1 MPLIFGQSDP
11 NQEAG
16 QKKDY
21 IQLRGEKISNQHFE
35 IDFDKIR
42 GKIMLRNLDMDI
54 NRSCGLYKMLFD
66 NEYHNL
72 QPGDAF
78 RIGLLE
84 FLVERFNTGCLSDIG
99 QRDHMED
106 YYTYIE

>member
-1 MPLIFGQSDP
+1 
-11 NQEAG
+11 
-16 QKKDY
+16 
-21 IQLRGEKISNQHFE
+21 
-35 IDFDKIR
+35 
-42 GKIMLRNLDMDI
+42 MLRNLDMDI

-78 RIGLLE
+78 RIGSLE

-99 QRDHMED
+99 
-106 YYTYIE
+106 